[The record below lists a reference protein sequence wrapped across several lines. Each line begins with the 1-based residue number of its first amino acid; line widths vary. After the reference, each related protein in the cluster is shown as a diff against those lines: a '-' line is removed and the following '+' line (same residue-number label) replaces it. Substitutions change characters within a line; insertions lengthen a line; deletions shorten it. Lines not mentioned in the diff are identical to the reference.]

1 MITDAAQDRFKDE
14 LELVEQLRQGQ
25 KQAFDILVNTFQK
38 RLIKVAYGITL
49 DPEESREIVQD
60 VFTTVYQ
67 QIHSFRQD
75 AMLYTWL
82 RKITV
87 NHCLN
92 WKRKWKRRFRWHH
105 DPITVENENILAGRD
120 MHRYTPEIL
129 IQKKQFRDRFMHAVR
144 HLPEKTR
151 VVFVLYALEG
161 LSYEEIAGFLHIRKG
176 TVASRLYNA
185 RTQVAHALKQDGK
198 AISGPSAI
206 VTSINTDYTA
216 VMILETP
223 DTQHTIIWYSET

>member
-1 MITDAAQDRFKDE
+1 VETDADTDRIRDEQD
-14 LELVEQLRQGQ
+14 LVEQLKKGQ
-25 KQAFDILVNTFQK
+25 KQAFETLVNMFQK
-38 RLIKVAYGITL
+38 RLLKVAYGITL

-60 VFTTVYQ
+60 VFITVFQ

-87 NHCLN
+87 NQCLN

-105 DPITVENENILAGRD
+105 DPITVENESIISREIMQKD
-120 MHRYTPEIL
+120 TPEIL
-129 IQKKQFRDRFMHAVR
+129 MRKKQFRNRVMDAVK

-161 LSYEEIAGFLHIRKG
+161 LSYEEIADFLHIRKG

-185 RTQVAHALKQDGK
+185 RKQVTRSMK
-198 AISGPSAI
+198 AKDPQEKP
-206 VTSINTDYTA
+206 V
-216 VMILETP
+216 
-223 DTQHTIIWYSET
+223 

>member
-1 MITDAAQDRFKDE
+1 MITDAAADRVRDEQD
-14 LELVEQLRQGQ
+14 LVEQLKQGQ

-38 RLIKVAYGITL
+38 RLLKVAYGITL
-49 DPEESREIVQD
+49 DQEESREIVQD
-60 VFTTVYQ
+60 VFTTVFR

-92 WKRKWKRRFRWHH
+92 WKRRWKRRFRWHH
-105 DPITVENENILAGRD
+105 DPITTENDSTLSKED
-120 MHRYTPEIL
+120 SSMDTPETL
-129 IQKKQFRDRFMHAVR
+129 MQKKQFRDRLMEAVKG
-144 HLPEKTR
+144 LPEKTR

-176 TVASRLYNA
+176 TVASRLYHA
-185 RTQVAHALKQDGK
+185 RKQVTRDLNPK
-198 AISGPSAI
+198 
-206 VTSINTDYTA
+206 
-216 VMILETP
+216 ETRENP
-223 DTQHTIIWYSET
+223 A

>member
-1 MITDAAQDRFKDE
+1 MITDAGADRVKDE
-14 LELVEQLRQGQ
+14 QYLVEQLKQGQ

-38 RLIKVAYGITL
+38 RLLKVAYGITL

-60 VFTTVYQ
+60 VFTTVFR

-105 DPITVENENILAGRD
+105 DPISVENESILSRENTQMD
-120 MHRYTPEIL
+120 TPEML
-129 IQKKQFRDRFMHAVR
+129 MREKQFRNRLMDAVKD
-144 HLPEKTR
+144 LPEKTR

-161 LSYEEIAGFLHIRKG
+161 LSYEEIADFLHIRKG
-176 TVASRLYNA
+176 TVASRLYHA
-185 RTQVAHALKQDGK
+185 RKQVTRALKAKDPQEN
-198 AISGPSAI
+198 P
-206 VTSINTDYTA
+206 V
-216 VMILETP
+216 
-223 DTQHTIIWYSET
+223 

>member
-1 MITDAAQDRFKDE
+1 METDADTDRIRDEQD
-14 LELVEQLRQGQ
+14 LVEQLKKGQ
-25 KQAFDILVNTFQK
+25 KQAFETLVNMFQK
-38 RLIKVAYGITL
+38 RLLKVAYGITL

-60 VFTTVYQ
+60 VFITVFQ

-87 NHCLN
+87 NQCLN

-105 DPITVENENILAGRD
+105 DPITVENESIISREIMQKN
-120 MHRYTPEIL
+120 TPEIL
-129 IQKKQFRDRFMHAVR
+129 MRKKQFRNRVMDAVK

-161 LSYEEIAGFLHIRKG
+161 LSYEEIADFLHIRKG

-185 RTQVAHALKQDGK
+185 RKQVTRSMK
-198 AISGPSAI
+198 AKDPQEKP
-206 VTSINTDYTA
+206 V
-216 VMILETP
+216 
-223 DTQHTIIWYSET
+223 

>member
-1 MITDAAQDRFKDE
+1 METDADTDRIRDEQD
-14 LELVEQLRQGQ
+14 LVEQLKKGQ
-25 KQAFDILVNTFQK
+25 KQAFETLVNMFQK
-38 RLIKVAYGITL
+38 RLLKVAYGITL

-60 VFTTVYQ
+60 VFITVFQ

-87 NHCLN
+87 NQCLN

-105 DPITVENENILAGRD
+105 DPITVENESIISREIMQKD
-120 MHRYTPEIL
+120 TPEIL
-129 IQKKQFRDRFMHAVR
+129 MRKKQFRNRVMDAVK

-161 LSYEEIAGFLHIRKG
+161 LSYEEIADFLHIRKG

-185 RTQVAHALKQDGK
+185 RKQVTRSMK
-198 AISGPSAI
+198 AKDPQEKP
-206 VTSINTDYTA
+206 V
-216 VMILETP
+216 
-223 DTQHTIIWYSET
+223 